1 MINFAKGIFT
11 NRSCVRTSGPMPLSP
26 GIPYPV
32 SKLNSRGGSAS
43 TALFPLRLH
52 ERECRGTHLWRI
64 CRRCRG
70 GAAERSDNRFAYDLN
85 DHSATK
91 LEYDHHSQRGQKDFN
106 TLAAQF
112 SFAF

>member
-1 MINFAKGIFT
+1 MN
-11 NRSCVRTSGPMPLSP
+11 
-26 GIPYPV
+26 
-32 SKLNSRGGSAS
+32 AS
-43 TALFPLRLH
+43 
-52 ERECRGTHLWRI
+52 
-64 CRRCRG
+64 
-70 GAAERSDNRFAYDLN
+70 AAEPIYGESAGGVVVGRRNGPTIGLRYDLN